1 MMVLKNRLL
10 ILPLTFFVLFFISC
24 DTKHISSNERKL
36 DEISGKIT
44 VSVYKSYEDYIKYAA
59 ESYRKLH
66 PNVTIVIEV
75 LDEAKIENALKDKNT
90 NSFPDILMAQSKKIT
105 YYYNLN
111 NEAFKE
117 LNSNFSYK
125 DGFNKNR
132 LEQVNINNK
141 TYAVPIDYRPIMLF
155 YRKDLLE
162 SRGIKVEDIR
172 TWSQFYSIG
181 KNIYSESNK
190 EVKLLALDQSKNIYK
205 IFLNQLNKGYIDKE
219 NKFNLGDIAASRA
232 FDTLNQL
239 YTDNVLDLANNEQE
253 VLNKLKAGKSI
264 FTLASTDFI
273 KALETLPKEGNYKFG
288 VVKLPAFEA
297 GGNRDVQEEP
307 VNFLIN
313 NKLQS
318 TKIAEDFIKYATT
331 EKELLMEAMNKYYIL
346 PAYNSIYSENI
357 FDNEISVLGGE
368 KAWRDFEGVMK
379 ASFNDKYNPE
389 YEHIDTLIWVT
400 VKENLGKNIEGKKL
414 WLDIMIKYNKM
425 QME

>member
-10 ILPLTFFVLFFISC
+10 IFPLVFFIMFFAAC
-24 DTKHISSNERKL
+24 DTKNTSSNEKKL

-44 VSVYKSYEDYIKYAA
+44 IAVYKGYEDYIKYAA
-59 ESYRKLH
+59 ENYRKLH
-66 PNVTIVIEV
+66 PNVTIAIEI
-75 LDEAKIENALKDKNT
+75 LDEAKIENALKEKDT
-90 NSFPDILMAQSKKIT
+90 NNLSDILMAQSKKVA
-105 YYYNLN
+105 YYYNIN

-132 LEQVNINNK
+132 LEQVTINSK
-141 TYAVPIDYRPIMLF
+141 IYAVPLDYRPLMLF
-155 YRKDLLE
+155 YRKDLLV
-162 SRGIKVEDIR
+162 SKDIKVEDIR
-172 TWSQFYSIG
+172 TWSQFYNIG

-190 EVKLLALDQSKNIYK
+190 EIKLLTLDQNKNIYK

-219 NKFNLGDIAASRA
+219 NKFNVDDIAASRA

-239 YTDNVLDLANNEQE
+239 YTDNVLDLAHNEQE
-253 VLNKLKAGKSI
+253 ALNKLKAGKSI

-273 KALETLPKEGNYKFG
+273 KTLETLPKDESCKFG

-297 GGNRDVQEEP
+297 GGNRDVQEES

-313 NKLQS
+313 NKVQN
-318 TKIAEDFIKYATT
+318 TKIAEDFIKYVTT
-331 EKELLMEAMNKYYIL
+331 DKELLTEAMSKYYIL

-357 FDNEISVLGGE
+357 FDNGISVLGGE
-368 KAWRDFEGVMK
+368 KAWRDFEGVTK
-379 ASFNDKYNPE
+379 ASFNDKYNSE
-389 YEHIDTLIWVT
+389 YEYIDALIWST
-400 VKENLGKNIEGKKL
+400 VRENLGKNIEGKKL

>member
-1 MMVLKNRLL
+1 MMLLKNRLL
-10 ILPLTFFVLFFISC
+10 IFPLIFFIIFFTSC
-24 DTKHISSNERKL
+24 NTKNTSSSERKL

-44 VSVYKSYEDYIKYAA
+44 IAVYKSYEDYIKYAA
-59 ESYRKLH
+59 ENYRKLH
-66 PNVTIVIEV
+66 PNVTIAMEV
-75 LDEAKIENALKDKNT
+75 LDEAKVENALKEKNT
-90 NSFPDILMAQSKKIT
+90 NNLSDILMAQSKKIT

-132 LEQVNINNK
+132 LEQVTINNK
-141 TYAVPIDYRPIMLF
+141 IYAVPLDYRPLILF

-162 SRGIKVEDIR
+162 SKGIKIEDIR
-172 TWSQFYSIG
+172 TWSQFYNIG
-181 KNIYSESNK
+181 KNIYSGSNK
-190 EVKLLALDQSKNIYK
+190 EVKLLTLDQNKNIYR

-219 NKFNLGDIAASRA
+219 NKFNVDDIAASRA

-239 YTDNVLDLANNEQE
+239 YTDNVLDLARNEQE

-273 KALETLPKEGNYKFG
+273 KTLETLPKEESWKFG
-288 VVKLPAFEA
+288 VAKLPAFEA

-313 NKLQS
+313 NKLQN
-318 TKIAEDFIKYATT
+318 TKIAEDFIKYVTT
-331 EKELLMEAMNKYYIL
+331 EKELLTEAMNKYYML

-357 FDNEISVLGGE
+357 FDNGINVLGGE

-379 ASFNDKYNPE
+379 ASFNDKYNSE
-389 YEHIDTLIWVT
+389 YEYIDSLIWST
-400 VKENLGKNIEGKKL
+400 VKENLGKDIEGEKL